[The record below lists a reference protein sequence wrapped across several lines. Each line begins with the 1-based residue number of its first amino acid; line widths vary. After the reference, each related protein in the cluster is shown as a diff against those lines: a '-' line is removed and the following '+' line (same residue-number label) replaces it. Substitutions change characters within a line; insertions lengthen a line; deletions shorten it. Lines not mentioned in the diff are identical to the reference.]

1 MKCKTQ
7 KALARSL
14 GYPSTKYIRALIHS
28 LRMKGYGV
36 CANRDGMYRT
46 ESREY
51 KDAQAA
57 ALLARAKEIM
67 AAAEGLVR
75 HDTDEMT
82 IEEEMLWLS
91 LPEFIPPKDEIR
103 TTFSYITEEDLK

>member
-1 MKCKTQ
+1 MKHKTQ
-7 KALARSL
+7 RELAWSL
-14 GYPSTKYIRALIHS
+14 GYNSTKYVRDLVNS
-28 LRMKGYGV
+28 MRQKGWGV
-36 CANRDGMYRT
+36 CADSKGMYRT
-46 ESREY
+46 DAQPV

-57 ALLARAKEIM
+57 SLLARAEEIM

>member
-1 MKCKTQ
+1 MKHKTQ
-7 KALARSL
+7 RELARSL
-14 GYPSTKYIRALIHS
+14 GYNSTKYIRDLVHS
-28 LRMKGYGV
+28 LRAKGYGV
-36 CANRDGMYRT
+36 CADKYGMYRT
-46 ESREY
+46 DSREY
-51 KDAQAA
+51 KDAQAS